1 MTTGEYANFL
11 MGTALGVA
19 YLTAFP
25 APRNKRLGFALAA
38 AFAVAAFLIPRVW

>member
-1 MTTGEYANFL
+1 MTTGELANFL

-25 APRNKRLGFALAA
+25 APEKRLGFALAA
-38 AFAVAAFLIPRVW
+38 IFAIAAMIIPKVW